1 MNAVTR
7 WRTDDPCPVCGT
19 GLTSTDDAAGQQIG
33 QDCGLCG
40 WSTTWQVSL
49 SLEGVPR

>member
-1 MNAVTR
+1 MSAVTR

-19 GLTSTDDAAGQQIG
+19 GLTSTDNAAGQQAG

-40 WSTTWQVSL
+40 WSVTWQTSL
-49 SLEGVPR
+49 SLEGAFR